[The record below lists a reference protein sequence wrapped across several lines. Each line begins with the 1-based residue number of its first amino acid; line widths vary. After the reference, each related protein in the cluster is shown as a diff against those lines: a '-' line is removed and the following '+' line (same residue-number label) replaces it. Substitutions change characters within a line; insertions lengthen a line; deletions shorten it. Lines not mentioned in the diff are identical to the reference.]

1 MSTSFDA
8 DRKVIDHL
16 ARLTR
21 VLHSCLSE
29 LGYDQRLQLASQ
41 EISSSRDGLSYIV
54 NKTTQAAESSLQA
67 VENARP
73 ILDNLSANAANL
85 HKLWSQVPETMVAS
99 IANQPVL
106 NSVLLQTLCFLDNI
120 PDQAASTQSCLT
132 EIMVAQ
138 NFHDLTG
145 QVIHNISRT
154 IEAIEH
160 EMLQLLID
168 SSVKKEMAA
177 KSNNSLL
184 NGPVITSQKQ
194 GEVFVNQAQVDD
206 LLTELGF

>member
-1 MSTSFDA
+1 MNNSFDT
-8 DRKVIDHL
+8 DKKVIDHL
-16 ARLTR
+16 ERLTR

-29 LGYDQRLQLASQ
+29 LGYDQRLQLASH
-41 EISSSRDGLSYIV
+41 EISSSKDGLSYIV
-54 NKTTQAAESSLQA
+54 SKSAQAAESSLQA
-67 VENARP
+67 VENAKP
-73 ILDNLSANAANL
+73 ILNNLSANAVSL
-85 HKLWSQVPETMVAS
+85 HKLWSQIPETTVAS

-106 NSVLLQTLCFLDNI
+106 NNALQQTLYFLHNV
-120 PDQAASTQSCLT
+120 PDQAASTHSYLT

-145 QVIHNISRT
+145 QVIHNIFRT

-168 SSVKKEMAA
+168 SSAQKEAAA

-184 NGPVITSQKQ
+184 NGPVITPQKQ

>member
-1 MSTSFDA
+1 MNNSFDT
-8 DRKVIDHL
+8 DKKVIDHL
-16 ARLTR
+16 GRLTR

-54 NKTTQAAESSLQA
+54 SRTTQAAESSLQA
-67 VENARP
+67 VENAKP
-73 ILDNLSANAANL
+73 ILDNLSANAVSL
-85 HKLWSQVPETMVAS
+85 HKLWNQIPETTVAS

-106 NSVLLQTLCFLDNI
+106 NNALQQTLCFLDNI
-120 PDQAASTQSCLT
+120 PGQAASTQSCLT

-168 SSVKKEMAA
+168 SSVKKEIAA
-177 KSNNSLL
+177 KSNDSLL
-184 NGPVITSQKQ
+184 NGPVITPQKQ

>member
-106 NSVLLQTLCFLDNI
+106 NSILLQTLCFLDNI

-168 SSVKKEMAA
+168 SSVKKEMAT

-184 NGPVITSQKQ
+184 NGPVITPQKQ

>member
-73 ILDNLSANAANL
+73 ILDNLSASAANL

-106 NSVLLQTLCFLDNI
+106 NSILLQTLCFLDNI

-168 SSVKKEMAA
+168 SSVKKEMAT

-194 GEVFVNQAQVDD
+194 GEAFVNQAQVDD

>member
-168 SSVKKEMAA
+168 SSVKKEMAT

-184 NGPVITSQKQ
+184 NGPVITPQKQ